1 MCRSIISLTR
11 IAHQMWRDR
20 SFSQR
25 SKTTGRAVGMGV
37 GVDRKVGDWTKFE
50 KRRGR
55 GVGNIGGS

>member
-1 MCRSIISLTR
+1 
-11 IAHQMWRDR
+11 MWHDH

-50 KRRGR
+50 KKEWG
-55 GVGNIGGS
+55 